1 MRGNRSGVS
10 RRIFD
15 INPRATY
22 IHCQAHQLNLVLVDS
37 CKRNS
42 SASEFS
48 LLESLYVFMA
58 SSISHSIFMSK
69 QSEHGFKQKVH
80 LKPLSDT
87 RWSCRHAS
95 IVSIKSTISVI
106 YDSLD
111 EIIEGNDSNRVIQAR
126 GLLLQVTFVVSL
138 LLFEKLF
145 SITGKLS
152 DLLQAETLS
161 YAAAARCITATK
173 QTLRDIRAEE
183 EWSAIWAEAV
193 RNITFL

>member
-1 MRGNRSGVS
+1 MRVNRSGVS
-10 RRIFD
+10 RRILD

-22 IHCQAHQLNLVLVDS
+22 IHQLNLVLVDS

-42 SASEFS
+42 SASEFFS

-58 SSISHSIFMSK
+58 SSIPHSIFVSK
-69 QSEHGFKQKVH
+69 QSEHGFKLH

-106 YDSLD
+106 YESLD
-111 EIIEGNDSNRVIQAR
+111 EITEGNDSNKVIQAR
-126 GLLLQVTFVVSL
+126 SLLLQVKSFTFAVSL

-161 YAAAARCITATK
+161 YAGAASITATK
-173 QTLRDIRAEE
+173 QTLRDIR
-183 EWSAIWAEAV
+183 EWSAIWAEA
-193 RNITFL
+193 FSS